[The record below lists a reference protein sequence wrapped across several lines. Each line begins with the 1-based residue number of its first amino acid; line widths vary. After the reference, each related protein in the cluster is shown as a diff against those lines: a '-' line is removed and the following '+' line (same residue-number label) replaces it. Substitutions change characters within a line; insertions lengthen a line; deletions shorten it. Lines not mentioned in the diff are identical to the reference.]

1 MSLTLSVIIHSVI
14 FQRPPWSQG
23 KGLNKEQERC
33 PTVLELKAKWEKQ
46 VMVPAAP
53 HTRGALGPEAWEPPG
68 QFFHGPHG
76 DLWGKVVNYGPH
88 FATNAVNLI
97 TST

>member
-1 MSLTLSVIIHSVI
+1 
-14 FQRPPWSQG
+14 
-23 KGLNKEQERC
+23 
-33 PTVLELKAKWEKQ
+33 
-46 VMVPAAP
+46 MVPAAP

-76 DLWGKVVNYGPH
+76 DLWGKVVNDGPH